1 MADLFISYSRLDS
14 AFVQRLQKELERR
27 GKDVWLDVEGIRDAE
42 VFPAALRRAIESSD
56 AFVFVISPDS
66 VRSEFCEQE
75 VGHAVELNKRVVP
88 LALREVPDQ
97 DIPDEIR
104 VRNWIPVG
112 DRDFESGVDRL
123 VKAIE
128 TDLDWE
134 RQHTRLTVKALEW
147 DQADR
152 DRSFLLR
159 GSELAAAERW
169 LAAGADKDPGPS
181 AIEQEYLLAAR
192 SAASRR
198 QRTLVGVSLGI
209 AAVSVGLLVF
219 ALISRSQ
226 AISAGIT
233 AKARALAAES
243 QTQLAIDPER
253 SILLAR
259 AAVRTSPTPEALF
272 ALRAALDASPIRYRL
287 PDAGLQSC
295 GQNLVSASPGV
306 AFSPDGRRLA
316 EGLCDGMVVLANAR
330 TGRVIRR
337 INVGSSAGPV
347 TYSRDGS
354 LLAVVAAG
362 HAVVLDAST
371 GSIRASGP
379 AAVPGRIAFSP
390 HANVLAI
397 ETGPGGLE
405 LWDIATGHTQTLIA
419 GNIPG
424 NPGSAP
430 PITAVAFSPDGRHL
444 AVALAGGSPNRPG
457 LLLLDARSGRVIA
470 TRAVPADDVTFSPDG
485 SALAVAETPV
495 TGSSN
500 GGRIAMLDPH
510 TLALRRTLVEL
521 PAVEAAA
528 VAFSPDGRRIAYG
541 GFDGTA
547 GLLSAQTGQSLVPYL
562 GQTARITQIA
572 FSPDGG
578 LVATA
583 SQDGTLR
590 VWRASGLEL
599 GSTDVGGVIA
609 DLQPVGGGFV
619 VLERP
624 RGRNAVV
631 VQQWPSFRRDNPTA
645 PLVLSPT
652 ANVDAEFISGDG
664 RLAGLIPAVL
674 QGPAPIRVWSIAE
687 RRVIA
692 TVAPSIPPFSGEP
705 VFSPDGKSIA
715 MNKFL
720 NNPGPQP
727 SGPSL
732 ALVDVRTG
740 RVRGLGQTGCP
751 LGWRSFPFS
760 HDGKLIAAGAFCGQV
775 SVFNA
780 VSGKR
785 IGEPFQIGGELARIA
800 FSPDARRI
808 AVASWDSTVTVADV
822 GTGHVVAVLTNHT
835 KGVADVAYS
844 PDGRY
849 LGSASLDDTVEIW
862 DAHTLTLLRVIHQ
875 SDPTYGV
882 SFTSDSRRILTYDA
896 AGVVRAWDTCSAC
909 GNANALLA
917 LARTQLTRQLTAQ
930 ERKTFA
936 TG

>member
-1 MADLFISYSRLDS
+1 MADVFISYSRRDS
-14 AFVQRLQKELERR
+14 AFVQRLQKELEGR

-97 DIPDEIR
+97 DIPEEIR

-198 QRTLVGVSLGI
+198 QRMLVGVSLGI

-219 ALISRSQ
+219 ALISRSE

-295 GQNLVSASPGV
+295 GQGLVSASPGV

-316 EGLCDGMVVLANAR
+316 EGLCNGTVVLANAR

-337 INVGSSAGPV
+337 INVGSPAGPV
-347 TYSRDGS
+347 TYSRNGS

-362 HAVVLDAST
+362 RAVVLDTST
-371 GSIRASGP
+371 GAIRATGP
-379 AAVPGRIAFSP
+379 AAVPGRLAFSP
-390 HANVLAI
+390 HANVLAV
-397 ETGPGGLE
+397 EMGAGGLE
-405 LWDIATGHTQTLIA
+405 LWDVATGHTQTLIPA
-419 GNIPG
+419 NFT
-424 NPGSAP
+424 SAL
-430 PITAVAFSPDGRHL
+430 PISALAFSPDGRRL
-444 AVALAGGSPNRPG
+444 AVARTGGGPNQPG

-470 TRAVPADDVTFSPDG
+470 KRAVPADDVMFSPDG
-485 SALAVAETPV
+485 SRLTVAETPT

-500 GGRIAMLDPH
+500 GGRIALLDPRS
-510 TLALRRTLVEL
+510 LALRRTLVEL

-547 GLLSAQTGQSLVPYL
+547 GLLSAQTGQSIVPYL

-572 FSPDGG
+572 FSPDGA

-599 GSTDVGGVIA
+599 GSTDVGGAIA
-609 DLQPVGGGFV
+609 DLQPVGSGFV
-619 VLERP
+619 VLEQP

-631 VQQWPSFRRDNPTA
+631 VQQWPSLRGDNPTA

-652 ANVDAEFISGDG
+652 ANVDAEFISGNG

-692 TVAPSIPPFSGEP
+692 TVAPSMPPSSGEP

-720 NNPGPQP
+720 NNPGPQRQ
-727 SGPSL
+727 GQSL

-740 RVRGLGQTGCP
+740 RVRGLGQTGCD

-760 HDGKLIAAGAFCGQV
+760 DDGKLIAAGSFCGQV

-780 VSGKR
+780 ASGRR
-785 IGEPFQIGGELARIA
+785 IGEPFQIGGELASVA

-822 GTGHVVAVLTNHT
+822 GTGQMVAVLTNHT

-849 LGSASLDDTVEIW
+849 LASASLDDTVEIW
-862 DAHTLTLLRVIHQ
+862 DAHTLTLLRVIQ
-875 SDPTYGV
+875 QGGPTYGV

-896 AGVVRAWDTCSAC
+896 AGVVREWDACSAC
-909 GNANALLA
+909 GNAKALLA
-917 LARTQLTRQLTAQ
+917 LTRTQVTRQLTAQ
-930 ERKTFA
+930 ERKTFG

>member
-1 MADLFISYSRLDS
+1 VADLFISYSRRDS
-14 AFVQRLQKELERR
+14 AFVQRLQKELEGR

-147 DQADR
+147 DQAGR

-169 LAAGADKDPGPS
+169 LATGADKDPGPS

-316 EGLCDGMVVLANAR
+316 EGLCDGTVVLANAR
-330 TGRVIRR
+330 TGRVIRL
-337 INVGSSAGPV
+337 INAGSPAGPV
-347 TYSRDGS
+347 TYSRNGS

-362 HAVVLDAST
+362 RAVVLDASS

-397 ETGPGGLE
+397 ETGLGGLE
-405 LWDIATGHTQTLIA
+405 LWDVATGHTQTLIA
-419 GNIPG
+419 ANFS
-424 NPGSAP
+424 SAL
-430 PITAVAFSPDGRHL
+430 PISALAFSPDGRRL
-444 AVALAGGSPNRPG
+444 AVARTGGGPNQPG

-470 TRAVPADDVTFSPDG
+470 TRAVPADDVMFSPDG

-495 TGSSN
+495 NGGAN
-500 GGRIAMLDPH
+500 GGRIAVLDPH
-510 TLALRRTLVEL
+510 SLALRRTLVEL

-547 GLLSAQTGQSLVPYL
+547 GLLSAQTGQPLVPYL

-619 VLERP
+619 VLEQP

-631 VQQWPSFRRDNPTA
+631 VQQWPSFRGDNPTA

-652 ANVDAEFISGDG
+652 ANVDAEFISGNG

-674 QGPAPIRVWSIAE
+674 RGPAPIRVWSIAE

-692 TVAPSIPPFSGEP
+692 TVAPSIPPFGGEP

-720 NNPGPQP
+720 NNPGPQRP
-727 SGPSL
+727 GPSL

-740 RVRGLGQTGCP
+740 RVRGLGQTGCD

-760 HDGKLIAAGAFCGQV
+760 HDGKLIAAGAFCGEV

-780 VSGKR
+780 ASGRR
-785 IGEPFQIGGELARIA
+785 IGEPFQIGGELAGVA

-822 GTGHVVAVLTNHT
+822 GTGHVFAVLTNHT

-849 LGSASLDDTVEIW
+849 LASASLDDTVEIW

-896 AGVVRAWDTCSAC
+896 AGVVREWDACSAC

-917 LARTQLTRQLTAQ
+917 LTGTQVTRQLTAQ
-930 ERKTFA
+930 ERKTFG